1 MKRIIVIDYLFEGN
15 IILGNFEEIR
25 NGEDYYL
32 LDDGDIF
39 TIKELKEEWEYE
51 VIEITSQKLID
62 KYLE

>member
-1 MKRIIVIDYLFEGN
+1 MKHIIVIDYLFEGN

-39 TIKELKEEWEYE
+39 TIKELKEEWGYE
-51 VIEITSQKLID
+51 VIETTSQKLID